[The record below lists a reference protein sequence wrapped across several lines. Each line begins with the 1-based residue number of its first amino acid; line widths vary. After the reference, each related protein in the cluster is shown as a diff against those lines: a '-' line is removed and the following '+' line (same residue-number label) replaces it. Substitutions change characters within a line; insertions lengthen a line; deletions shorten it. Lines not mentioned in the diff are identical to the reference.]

1 MFKEAIIREGFQLEN
16 PDVFVPWTVT
26 EAGLRSLLL
35 QHGLRKVTTGYFTIS
50 CSSLN
55 GLQHE
60 LGFHFKP
67 RDGGRLDE
75 LEFFRRDYPD
85 NTASF
90 RDFQEHLERT
100 FGPPTQTRDGAAGFP
115 THEWHVPGGDVIHFV
130 HDRFGL
136 EEHVRIRRASPDA

>member
-1 MFKEAIIREGFQLEN
+1 MDLREGFQVEN
-16 PDVFVPWTVT
+16 PDVFVPWTVS

-35 QHGLRKVTTGYFTIS
+35 PHGLREVTTGYFTIS
-50 CSSLN
+50 CRSLN

-67 RDGGRLDE
+67 RGSDHLDE
-75 LEFFRRDYPD
+75 LEFFRRAYSD
-85 NTASF
+85 NAASF

-100 FGPPTQTRDGAAGFP
+100 FGPPTYTRDGTAGFP
-115 THEWHVPGGDVIHFV
+115 THEWHLPGAAVRHFV

-136 EEHVRIRRASPDA
+136 EEHVRIGRASPDA